1 MKKKIVAIL
10 ATIAAVFGFGFAAN
24 SAMADD
30 ANYGA
35 TAPTVSADSIAF
47 HFYGL
52 TKNGK
57 VTVVYSDPVVDVQQI
72 AEKIFTA
79 SAQGTL
85 DVKYILK
92 AGTPAGTEITAKVID
107 NTTGDV
113 ITSTAKVP
121 ATGTGTGAAGAADA
135 STANGANGAN
145 GSTQQTA
152 STGAAIAPYAV
163 AVVLLAAAGIS
174 LIAVRKSSAR

>member
-30 ANYGA
+30 QYGA
-35 TAPTVSADSIAF
+35 TGTVSGNVATF
-47 HFYGL
+47 TFTGL
-52 TKNGK
+52 TAGQYYVVSYDDTTVEN
-57 VTVVYSDPVVDVQQI
+57 VTLAATKYSNAAKAHDDGTLTATYTFKKGFAGTISSQI
-72 AEKIFTA
+72 FA
-79 SAQGTL
+79 SDAQG
-85 DVKYILK
+85 
-92 AGTPAGTEITAKVID
+92 EH
-107 NTTGDV
+107 
-113 ITSTAKVP
+113 
-121 ATGTGTGAAGAADA
+121 TGAALASASVTVAATGAGD
-135 STANGANGAN
+135 TTGTANGAN

-174 LIAVRKSSAR
+174 LVAVRKSSAR